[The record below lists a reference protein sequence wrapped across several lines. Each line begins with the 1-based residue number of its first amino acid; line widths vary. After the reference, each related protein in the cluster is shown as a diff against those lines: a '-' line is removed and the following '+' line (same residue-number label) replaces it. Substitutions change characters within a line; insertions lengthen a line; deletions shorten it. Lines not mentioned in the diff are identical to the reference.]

1 MGGDEGSKHRF
12 GAFPA
17 AEVLSEIVA
26 GRADASVSRRVTSL
40 LQDFNEG
47 LNAIAAIESRAIR
60 QRLALLWRDDF
71 LARAEIDPE
80 VDKFL
85 RNVISTHYKG
95 VL

>member
-1 MGGDEGSKHRF
+1 MSDEGATRRF
-12 GAFPA
+12 GSFPA
-17 AEVLSEIVA
+17 ARVLAEVV
-26 GRADASVSRRVTSL
+26 DAHPDPGISRRVASL

-47 LNAIAAIESRAIR
+47 LNAIAAIESRPIR

-71 LARAEIDPE
+71 LGRAELDAE

-85 RNVISTHYKG
+85 QNVISSHYKS